1 MEHMKQLR
9 LLLFLLVILGFL
21 FAPSC
26 SFAFADEPWV
36 KVGIGVFKELR
47 LEASQGLK
55 VYFTDGKSL
64 TRDSVHLTI
73 TGEGTIS
80 IDGSS
85 GNAFSIL
92 VVPQGGVVRVN
103 GRPYRGRFMLY
114 ATSSGIKVVNL
125 VNLEDYIKGTVKL
138 EISPRWPREALLAY
152 IIVVRTYALANLGR
166 HREEGFDFCASS
178 HCLLYGGVNAESEI
192 TNSLVEESRGLV
204 LTYQGKLA
212 QVFFHSESGGATE
225 SAYAVWGKHV
235 PYLVSVVSPWE
246 EDAPHA
252 RWKVSF
258 SLAQLEE
265 KLLERNLIQGR
276 LQSLSFEFGENGRV
290 KEVRAFTTQGVFT
303 FTAHRFREA
312 VGFDELLS
320 TFFKVSVEYRNNQ
333 SVQRVT
339 PFVKRGESSKNS
351 ENPSKKNIEELL
363 QKDWTLEDIIAYLR
377 EREQLRRNNLSARDD
392 SLAESVEN
400 SSENTD
406 QREMWYVFEGSGYGH
421 GVGLSQWGA
430 RGMAL
435 RGYNC
440 SQILEHYFPGCE
452 IRRAV
457 FR

>member
-1 MEHMKQLR
+1 MKQLR

-21 FAPSC
+21 FVLGC
-26 SFAFADEPWV
+26 SFAFANEPWV
-36 KVGIGVFKELR
+36 RVGIGVFKELC

-64 TRDSVHLTI
+64 TRDSVHLAI
-73 TGEGTIS
+73 TGKGTIS
-80 IDGSS
+80 IDGSPS
-85 GNAFSIL
+85 NAFSIL
-92 VVPQGGVVRVN
+92 VVPQGGFVRVN

-125 VNLEDYIKGTVKL
+125 VNLEDYIKGTIKL
-138 EISPRWPREALLAY
+138 EINPRWPREALLAY
-152 IIVVRTYALANLGR
+152 IIIVRTYALANLGR
-166 HREEGFDFCASS
+166 HRDEGFDFCASS

-192 TNSLVEESRGLV
+192 TNLLVEESRGLV

-212 QVFFHSESGGATE
+212 QVFFHSESGGVTE

-265 KLLERNLIQGR
+265 KLLERNLIQGK
-276 LQSLSFEFGENGRV
+276 LKSLSFKLGENGRV

-312 VGFDELLS
+312 VGFDKLFS
-320 TFFKVSVEYRNNQ
+320 TFFRVSVEYRNDQ
-333 SVQRVT
+333 SGQGVAA
-339 PFVKRGESSKNS
+339 FIKRGESLKNS

-377 EREQLRRNNLSARDD
+377 ERERLRRNNISTRDNN
-392 SLAESVEN
+392 LVKSVEN
-400 SSENTD
+400 SGESANQGEI
-406 QREMWYVFEGSGYGH
+406 WYVFEGSGYGH

-435 RGYNC
+435 RGYNY
-440 SQILEHYFPGCE
+440 SQILKHYFPGCE

>member
-1 MEHMKQLR
+1 MRHMKQLKP
-9 LLLFLLVILGFL
+9 LLFLLVILGFL
-21 FAPSC
+21 FTLSC
-26 SFAFADEPWV
+26 SFVFADEPWV
-36 KVGIGVFKELR
+36 RVGIGVFKEVC
-47 LEASQGLK
+47 LEASQGLNI
-55 VYFTDGKSL
+55 YFPDGKSL
-64 TRDSVHLTI
+64 VKDSVHLAT
-73 TGEGTIS
+73 TGEGMIS
-80 IDGSS
+80 IDGSPS
-85 GNAFSIL
+85 NAFSIL
-92 VVPQGGVVRVN
+92 VVPQRGVVKVN

-114 ATSSGIKVVNL
+114 AVSSGMKVVNL
-125 VNLEDYIKGTVKL
+125 VNLEDYIKGTVRL
-138 EISPRWPREALLAY
+138 EINPCWPREALLAY
-152 IIVVRTYALANLGR
+152 IITVRTYALANLGR
-166 HREEGFDFCASS
+166 HRDEGFDFCASS

-212 QVFFHSESGGATE
+212 QVFFHSESGGVTE

-252 RWKVSF
+252 KWKVSF

-265 KLLERNLIQGR
+265 KLLERNLIEGR

-290 KEVRAFTTQGVFT
+290 REVRAFTTQGVFT

-312 VGFDELLS
+312 VGFDKLFS
-320 TFFKVSVEYRNNQ
+320 TFFRVDVERRNNQ
-333 SVQRVT
+333 NVQRVDL
-339 PFVKRGESSKNS
+339 FVKRGESSKNS
-351 ENPSKKNIEELL
+351 KNTSKKNIEELL

-377 EREQLRRNNLSARDD
+377 EREQLRGNNLSTRDNN
-392 SLAESVEN
+392 LAEGVEN
-400 SSENTD
+400 PSTNTS
-406 QREMWYVFEGSGYGH
+406 QGEIWYVFEGGGYGH

-435 RGYNC
+435 QGYNC
-440 SQILEHYFPGCE
+440 FQILKHYFPGCE